1 MLCFW
6 LSVQKGL
13 IDQQKLDTFKL
24 PIYAPQADELKQII
38 EDNGCF
44 TIEVFENIIHAKG
57 EYPLD
62 PEFLTVSFKVT
73 VGGSVASLFGQDGM
87 EKTFELVKEKTQ
99 EMLPQIAK
107 AKPGMQYLIV
117 LRRN

>member
-38 EDNGCF
+38 EDNG
-44 TIEVFENIIHAKG
+44 G

-87 EKTFELVKEKTQ
+87 EKIFELVKEKTQ